1 MSQQY
6 ESLIQLFYK
15 TLNEIEINNCL
26 ACFYESNSQ
35 KGHTCYG
42 LQRSIDGKE
51 TKYLF
56 AKDALE
62 LLLSQNT
69 ISISESDILEKWLRQ
84 RLIDLR
90 EKNHY

>member
-6 ESLIQLFYK
+6 EELIRHFYK
-15 TLNEIEINNCL
+15 TLNEIEIKNCL

-35 KGHTCYG
+35 KGHTCYK

-51 TKYLF
+51 TKFLF

-62 LLLSQNT
+62 LLLTQNT
-69 ISISESDILEKWLRQ
+69 ISLAESQILEKWLRQ
-84 RLIDLR
+84 RLTDLR
-90 EKNHY
+90 EKNLY

>member
-6 ESLIQLFYK
+6 ETLISLFYK
-15 TLNEIEINNCL
+15 TLNELEIKNCL

-56 AKDALE
+56 SKDALE

-69 ISISESDILEKWLRQ
+69 ISISESHILEKWLRQ
-84 RLIDLR
+84 RLTDLR
-90 EKNHY
+90 EKNLY